1 MDKDNIEGV
10 GIMWRRDGGQYHLPT
25 LDRRQEDHDREKMI
39 IILTLIEKNIILIT
53 ILMTIMVAM
62 MTEFLNHSGGCAFTR
77 LKISYLQIF
86 LLGMVYDKQFTTK
99 NTIGDGG
106 STAL

>member
-1 MDKDNIEGV
+1 MNNVNVDLFLRKIIDKDNIEGV

-25 LDRRQEDHDREKMI
+25 LDRRQEDHDREK
-39 IILTLIEKNIILIT
+39 IILIT

-62 MTEFLNHSGGCAFTR
+62 MTEFLNHSGDCAFTR
-77 LKISYLQIF
+77 PKISYLQIF

-99 NTIGDGG
+99 N
-106 STAL
+106 

>member
-39 IILTLIEKNIILIT
+39 IILTLIEKKSHT
-53 ILMTIMVAM
+53 DYYPDDDY
-62 MTEFLNHSGGCAFTR
+62 G
-77 LKISYLQIF
+77 SYDDRIF
-86 LLGMVYDKQFTTK
+86 KP
-99 NTIGDGG
+99 
-106 STAL
+106 